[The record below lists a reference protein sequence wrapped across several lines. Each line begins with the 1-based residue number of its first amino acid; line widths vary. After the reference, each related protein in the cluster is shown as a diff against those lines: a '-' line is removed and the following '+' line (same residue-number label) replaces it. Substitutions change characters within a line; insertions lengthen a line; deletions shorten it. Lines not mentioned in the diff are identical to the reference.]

1 MAETKVTNIEE
12 GSELNGT
19 LKSTCGVIVSGKI
32 KGEVQAPTL
41 SIATG
46 GSVHGT
52 VKVTELRSQGE
63 ISGQIDADLIELSG
77 RVNDQTTIKARSLE
91 VKLNATN
98 SDKLQ
103 VAFGNCTIEVG
114 NDQNGATDAAAT
126 AAKDQKGGG
135 GKPKGG
141 PQGDGPA
148 A

>member
-114 NDQNGATDAAAT
+114 NESNEAANAG
-126 AAKDQKGGG
+126 AKDQKGG

-141 PQGDGPA
+141 PQGDAPA
-148 A
+148 AL